1 MLKRATTLLMLLIVP
16 IMAGDAFAQTD
27 VTIRQINAIP
37 QDQIDQLMSLG
48 TALTAADVNSGSCA
62 GLIYDNTFCGQ
73 EVRFTAVVISDPL
86 NSGLSSI
93 NSTTGLPSRVH
104 VWVRDIAAITEGNL
118 GHGTQIVDGSN
129 LGLVSLIPGDEITVV
144 GTVSP
149 YYTTNQITPTS
160 FALTGNFYDPATD
173 PIFDPIIVTTA
184 DINQDMGADG
194 AIQVNWANLPDLR
207 SNYVMIAGATV
218 LTRTVGD
225 RPDYNVT
232 TDAGTT
238 SVSGYDTSLRYR
250 NDRDGTY
257 PSSFNVRT
265 DGEFSPPPSGARLN
279 LSGFLHMPGLTGSDP
294 FSLGVPNGAVMA
306 ISPMADSDLIVTESP
321 PAVANITRPASVPGL
336 GGASAITADVAAD
349 PTRSITSVALVYF
362 TSSDPTSI
370 SVPSTGESNGVYSLE
385 IPPALHGDFITYWV
399 SATDNTGATTNS
411 APSPLR
417 SLVGGITSISHIQE
431 TTTGGVGSSPFFDMD
446 VDMNITATVQYSQPD
461 TRHLTLQDDASGA
474 PWSGIVVRFPDDDS
488 GLRVLNAG
496 DVINITHAEIYERYG
511 MTFMQDNDIV
521 FTVVSTGGSTIAPSV
536 VTSDVIADR
545 DLAEGYEGM
554 VVEINDPVIMSTN
567 ADAPSGP
574 YGEFTISSDGT
585 SDNAVRVDDEHSGV
599 SYSGGDPGTVF
610 SVGERL
616 DFVRGAVH
624 YAYGNF
630 KLEPGTFDDI
640 GMVIN
645 TANEEDGLPN
655 SFTLDQ
661 NYPNPFNPS
670 TQISYSI
677 ATSGQVLL
685 EVFDVLGRQ
694 VATLVNTNQSVGTH
708 TVTFDATDLSS
719 GLYVYRLTSG
729 SKLQTKK
736 MLLMK

>member
-16 IMAGDAFAQTD
+16 IMAGDVFAQTD

-48 TALTAADVNSGSCA
+48 TALTAGDINPGFCT
-62 GLIYDNTFCGQ
+62 GLIYDNTLCGT

-104 VWVRDIAAITEGNL
+104 VWVRDVTADTEGNL

-129 LGLVSLIPGDEITVV
+129 LGLVSLIRGDVIEVV
-144 GTVSP
+144 GTISP
-149 YYTTNQITPTS
+149 FFSTNQITPTS
-160 FALTGNFYDPATD
+160 FTVVGSRDPATD
-173 PIFDPIIVTTA
+173 PIFDPIVVTTA
-184 DINQDMGADG
+184 DVNQDMGADG

-207 SNYVMIAGATV
+207 SNYVMIADATV

-225 RPDYNVT
+225 RPDYNIT

-250 NDRDGTY
+250 NDRAGVY
-257 PSSFNVRT
+257 PSSFNVLS
-265 DGEFSPPPSGARLN
+265 DDFSPPPSGARVN

-294 FSLGVPNGAVMA
+294 FSLGVPNGSVMA
-306 ISPMADSDLIVTESP
+306 ISPMADSDLVVTESP
-321 PAVANITRPASVPGL
+321 PAVANISRPASVPGL

-349 PTRSITSVALVYF
+349 PTRSITSVSLVYY
-362 TSSDPTSI
+362 TSSDSTEI
-370 SVPSTGESNGVYSLE
+370 SVPSTGESGGVYSLE

-399 SATDNTGATTNS
+399 SATDNTGATTDS
-411 APSPLR
+411 APLPLR
-417 SLVGGITSISHIQE
+417 SLVGGITSIAHIQE
-431 TTTGGVGSSPFFDMD
+431 TTTGGVGSSPFFDME

-474 PWSGIVVRFPDDDS
+474 AWSGIVVRFPDDDS

-496 DVINITHAEIYERYG
+496 DVINITHAEIYERFG

-521 FTVVSTGGSTIAPSV
+521 FTVVSTGGSTIAPRV
-536 VTSDVIADR
+536 VNSAVIADR
-545 DLAEGYEGM
+545 DLAEAYES
-554 VVEINDPVIMSTN
+554 VLVEVDDPLILATN

-574 YGEFTISSDGT
+574 FGEFTISSDGT
-585 SDNAVRVDDEHSGV
+585 SDNAIRVDDEHSGV

-610 SVGERL
+610 AAGERL
-616 DFVRGAVH
+616 DFVRGVVW
-624 YAYGNF
+624 YTFSNF
-630 KLEPGTFDDI
+630 KLEPGSFDDI

-645 TANEEDGLPN
+645 TANEEDGLPAT
-655 SFTLDQ
+655 FTLDQ

-670 TQISYSI
+670 TQITYSI
-677 ATSGQVLL
+677 ASSGQVLL

-719 GLYVYRLTSG
+719 GLYIYRLSSG